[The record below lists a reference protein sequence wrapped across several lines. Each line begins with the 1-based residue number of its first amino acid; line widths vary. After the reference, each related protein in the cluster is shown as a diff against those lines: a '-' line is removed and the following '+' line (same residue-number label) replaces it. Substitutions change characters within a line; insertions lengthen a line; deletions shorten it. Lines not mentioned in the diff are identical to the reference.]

1 MMIADW
7 LAVDDLESELVVFS
21 LSTAELM
28 LLLLPLAA
36 CDMDG
41 WKAGKQ
47 AQDRQTAKN
56 KAMECIIDR
65 LETTLVAGAEKGDY
79 DDLCL
84 VHWLITNDDI
94 ATR

>member
-1 MMIADW
+1 
-7 LAVDDLESELVVFS
+7 
-21 LSTAELM
+21 M

-94 ATR
+94 ATRWIDGWMDQVAATTRHFYLKI